1 MKTENHRVLI
11 IDDERPV
18 LMTLEALLKRHGY
31 HVDAAATASQG
42 LKLLKSNSPSLVL
55 LDLQLPDA
63 HGLEMLDRIKT
74 ELPEVQVIILT
85 AHDSLHNAIESIKRG
100 AYHFISKPY
109 APEELLSLVEK
120 ALEKQFLLREAEK
133 LREKTE
139 QLEKRLEIAEARPAP
154 IFKSKPMQ
162 EIEELIEAMAPSD
175 ANVLIAGESGVGKE
189 VIANTIHARSRRAGQ
204 PMVKL
209 NCAAFPQTMIE
220 GELFGY
226 VKGAFTGAMH
236 DFPGMI
242 AAADGGTLFLDEISD
257 MPADLQT
264 RFLRV
269 LQEREYRPLGSTQ
282 TMKATFR
289 AIAATNRPIP
299 EALAENRLRSDLY
312 YRLNTFQIEVPPLR
326 KRKEDIPPLDR
337 AIRETIFSTTR
348 QTGAGRF
355 TGCISE
361 AARLF
366 VAGKCSRTAKRH
378 RIRRGAG
385 AAGRDR
391 RKRVARRNTVA
402 SGVATNRTWR
412 IAAQRRANSR
422 RRGAERHSPGACR
435 MPRQQEKSSRTAR
448 HSASHPLQQAETL
461 RDRVVGCGE
470 ESTAFQRVAP
480 FIDRDRCNA
489 QWVFRAPRSRR
500 GRGID
505 DSNFFQNHSA
515 MFSIVGFSKP
525 SMSLRYAWSRIFRSG
540 FIAALIFA

>member
-42 LKLLKSNSPSLVL
+42 VKLLKSNSPSLVL

-63 HGLEMLDRIKT
+63 HGLEMLDRIRT

-100 AYHFISKPY
+100 AFHFISKPY
-109 APEELLSLVEK
+109 ASEELLSLVEK

-139 QLEKRLEIAEARPAP
+139 QLEKRLEIAEARPTP
-154 IFKSKPMQ
+154 VFQSKPMQ

-175 ANVLIAGESGVGKE
+175 ANVLIVGESGVGKE
-189 VIANTIHARSRRAGQ
+189 IIANTIHARSRRAGR

-282 TMKATFR
+282 TMKADFR
-289 AIAATNRPIP
+289 AIASTNRPVP
-299 EALAENRLRSDLY
+299 EALADNQLRSDLY

-326 KRKEDIPPLDR
+326 RRKEDIPPLI
-337 AIRETIFSTTR
+337 AQFVR
-348 QTGAGRF
+348 QFAQG
-355 TGCISE
+355 
-361 AARLF
+361 L
-366 VAGKCSRTAKRH
+366 GKPEP
-378 RIRRGAG
+378 
-385 AAGRDR
+385 D
-391 RKRVARRNTVA
+391 V
-402 SGVATNRTWR
+402 
-412 IAAQRRANSR
+412 
-422 RRGAERHSPGACR
+422 SPGAFQKLLDYSWPGNVR
-435 MPRQQEKSSRTAR
+435 ELQNAIEYAVVLARQGAIGVKELPAEIQLPA
-448 HSASHPLQQAETL
+448 ALQQTEIGGLPRKGVQTLDELERNAILQALAECRGNKKKAAELLGIQRPTL
-461 RDRVVGCGE
+461 Y
-470 ESTAFQRVAP
+470 
-480 FIDRDRCNA
+480 NK
-489 QWVFRAPRSRR
+489 
-500 GRGID
+500 
-505 DSNFFQNHSA
+505 
-515 MFSIVGFSKP
+515 MK
-525 SMSLRYAWSRIFRSG
+525 RYAIE
-540 FIAALIFA
+540 L